1 MKLITRQKEY
11 ALHLLMQA
19 GSLNDLL
26 TILKGISEKI
36 KIDEKTK
43 RIKQY
48 KSFRFMFFG
57 LMVKVT
63 GILEKMLFR
72 CEYLKKQLPEFETIY
87 ERFRQLQHILWKSY
101 NHIQDNKI
109 IDGKSLLIQAAEQYE
124 QLFEDIQKT
133 TCKIIGIK

>member
-1 MKLITRQKEY
+1 MKLTTHQKEY

-19 GSLNDLL
+19 NSLNDLL

-36 KIDEKTK
+36 NIDEKTK

-63 GILEKMLFR
+63 GLLEKMLFR
-72 CEYLKKQLPEFETIY
+72 CEYLQRQLPEFVTIY
-87 ERFRQLQHILWKSY
+87 EQFQQLQHTLWKSY
-101 NHIQDNKI
+101 NHIQDNQI
-109 IDGKSLLIQAAEQYE
+109 IDGKNLLIQAAEQYE
-124 QLFEDIQKT
+124 ELFEHIQKT
-133 TCKIIGIK
+133 TYKTIGIR